1 MAFIIKDPPEFTTNI
16 TQWTRETIADG
27 VEMAKEI
34 EKLVNNDVYLKAH
47 MDRKEKAPIPVT
59 LTAAGWTGSAAP
71 YSQTVTAEGI
81 TEDDYPLLVS
91 LLTDGATPDTQE
103 DYNRAFAIVSA
114 GTGIT
119 GNGTVTFKAYEKTYT
134 DIIVGLKL

>member
-1 MAFIIKDPPEFTTNI
+1 MTNQEFITFKNE
-16 TQWTRETIADG
+16 
-27 VEMAKEI
+27 
-34 EKLVNNDVYLKAH
+34 VNQKFDHLTGP
-47 MDRKEKAPIPVT
+47 PIPVT

-119 GNGTVTFKAYEKTYT
+119 GNGTVTFKAYEKPDT
-134 DIIVGLKL
+134 DIIVGLKI